1 MKKLGI
7 ALAAFA
13 AGLFAQSAAS
23 NFDKWWSPEKDATV
37 AAPGNHKILL
47 ENDEVR
53 VLQVSVPP
61 HTREPM
67 HVHRYP
73 AVIYLQSSPPNMIEH
88 TEDGKTRDMGMRPDG
103 FARWLPVDQG
113 HFIENTNDKP
123 LLAIRVELKKAR

>member
-23 NFDKWWSPEKDATV
+23 NFDKWWTPEKDATV
-37 AAPGNHKILL
+37 AAPANHKVLL

-73 AVIYLQSSPPNMIEH
+73 AAIYLQSSPHMVEH
-88 TEDGKTRDMGMRPDG
+88 TEDGKTRDAGKRPDG
-103 FARWLPVDQG
+103 FTRWLPIDQG
-113 HFIENTNDKP
+113 HY
-123 LLAIRVELKKAR
+123 L

>member
-23 NFDKWWSPEKDATV
+23 NFDKWWTPGKDATV
-37 AAPGNHKILL
+37 AAPANHKVLL

-61 HTREPM
+61 HT
-67 HVHRYP
+67 H

-103 FARWLPVDQG
+103 FTRWLPVDQG
-113 HFIENTNDKP
+113 HFLENTDDKP